1 MDEHESD
8 RLLSPMHP
16 NDVPDGYPR
25 DLERWVDLPGGEPV
39 YIRPILPG
47 DVARLEYAFAHA
59 DVQTVRSRFFTAAPP
74 TDRAHL
80 LYLTTVDYRMRLALI
95 AMDETGTSIG
105 IGRYEGG
112 AEIVGEGAAEV
123 AIVVAPTWRRKGVGA
138 ALLLA
143 LEAPALAHGISTF
156 SALYLPSNTGVERLL
171 LSIGYTG
178 RTAADGIA
186 TLIKPL
192 GGG

>member
-59 DVQTVRSRFFTAAPP
+59 DVETVRSRFFTAAPP

-95 AMDETGTSIG
+95 AMDDTGTSIG

-112 AEIVGEGAAEV
+112 EAIVGEDAAEV

-143 LEAPALAHGISTF
+143 LEAPALAQGISTF

-178 RTAADGIA
+178 RTAADGIV

-192 GGG
+192 GEG